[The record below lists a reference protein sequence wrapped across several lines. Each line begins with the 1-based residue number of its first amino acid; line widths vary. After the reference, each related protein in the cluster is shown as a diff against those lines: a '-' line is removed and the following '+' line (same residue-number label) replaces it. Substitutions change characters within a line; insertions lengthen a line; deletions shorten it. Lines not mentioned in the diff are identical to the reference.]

1 MCRLTPTRMSGHS
14 STARMA
20 DRIGITAMRC
30 AKYPWPDA
38 TIRPTTTQTMLTSDE
53 MRDLM
58 TAPRTA
64 DRVVN
69 VHPRIPGAE
78 LAESGVCRTAV
89 LADMRA
95 ADRCGARPPWA
106 GSSSPG
112 GCPFPCITRAPQAPS
127 RGRPVPWG
135 RRLGALAAWP
145 RDGGCLSRGGPAHGL
160 GQGHRQ
166 ERGGYR
172 QDARRRDG
180 VGPDRSRPQSIARYP
195 QHHGGMTQPTR
206 ATRPNLRSR
215 REARAGPTGRSDLTS
230 VQPLAHPSR
239 AVPGC

>member
-64 DRVVN
+64 DRVVT

-89 LADMRA
+89 LADMQA
-95 ADRCGARPPWA
+95 ADRCRAKTALGRLLFPWRLSLSLHYSCTRRRA
-106 GSSSPG
+106 AAVPCPG
-112 GCPFPCITRAPQAPS
+112 G
-127 RGRPVPWG
+127 
-135 RRLGALAAWP
+135 
-145 RDGGCLSRGGPAHGL
+145 
-160 GQGHRQ
+160 
-166 ERGGYR
+166 
-172 QDARRRDG
+172 
-180 VGPDRSRPQSIARYP
+180 
-195 QHHGGMTQPTR
+195 
-206 ATRPNLRSR
+206 
-215 REARAGPTGRSDLTS
+215 
-230 VQPLAHPSR
+230 
-239 AVPGC
+239 